1 MLVTVP
7 FDVPFSVTLTPIK
20 GSRVEASSTEP
31 LMLREPW
38 ANAPEL
44 IRSSRQLII
53 SDCPI
58 PVDKF
63 FNFIVF

>member
-1 MLVTVP
+1 
-7 FDVPFSVTLTPIK
+7 
-20 GSRVEASSTEP
+20 
-31 LMLREPW
+31 MLREPW